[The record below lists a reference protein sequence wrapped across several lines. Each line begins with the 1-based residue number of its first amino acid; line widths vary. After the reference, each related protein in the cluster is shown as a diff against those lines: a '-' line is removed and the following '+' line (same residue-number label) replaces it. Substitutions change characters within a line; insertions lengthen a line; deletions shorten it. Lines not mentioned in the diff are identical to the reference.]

1 MSGRIQQEIRQSKPL
16 PLAVEA
22 HLNVQRTAT
31 ALRDL
36 VERET
41 QAAGGLKQVEFNVL
55 RILRG
60 AGPEGLT
67 TEQVRDRMISPDAML
82 PAVLGG
88 LANRGLIERIEQR
101 RRISAEGLKM
111 LATLDTRIDAALAD
125 RIGRLSPDEART
137 LIDLL
142 ERLRD

>member
-60 AGPEGLT
+60 AGHDGLT

-88 LANRGLIERIEQR
+88 LANRGLIKRIEQR
-101 RRISAEGLKM
+101 RRISDEGLKM

-125 RIGRLSPDEART
+125 RVGRLSPEEART